1 MNAKDVI
8 SHIHADMDKKY
19 RLQDITECHAAILK
33 DWMRNDAFL
42 PDQDVDVLRLKY
54 DDAYMGDYEHGFHDL
69 CFRQDMFIRYIEQA
83 ANGEED
89 VYFSINSFWN
99 TKRTEAN
106 IRHLNAFVID
116 YDYYKIA
123 EYADL
128 SAAEMYQQHI
138 RPSLVIDPTFVIDS
152 GRGLYC
158 IFCIDHAP
166 YACTGLY
173 KAIYSKLVESQER
186 FGADPKAMLTT
197 QVIRVPG
204 SINSRS
210 GRTVAVLEAKDQRYT
225 LSELAH
231 QFLPYTRQQVRDY
244 KREKAKAAFGQAKK
258 AAAGK
263 RKANR
268 YQSELAE
275 LESDLI
281 ALISMRNDVGIT
293 VGYREV
299 LLYLYW
305 ERTAKTKMEEE
316 SITKKILWLNSLFTM
331 PLTEKEALSRC
342 RPAQNYRFVTGR
354 EKMVRKLGVSEE
366 EQRRL
371 KYLVTRKRR
380 NSLRQAK
387 SRKKACVQRR
397 GRTSAQ
403 EVRYK
408 RRCALLKGLSQGL
421 NLQDLAESL
430 GVTKKTLRN
439 DCKYIHDHH
448 AEFAAVIRSVNKSL
462 THAMNML
469 GIVETHSDSIENEH
483 LRCQQYEYF
492 IRR

>member
-8 SHIHADMDKKY
+8 SYIHADMDKKY

-305 ERTAKTKMEEE
+305 ERAAKTKMEEE

-397 GRTSAQ
+397 GRTIAQ

>member
-8 SHIHADMDKKY
+8 SYIHADMDKKY
-19 RLQDITECHAAILK
+19 RLQDTTECHAAILK

-138 RPSLVIDPTFVIDS
+138 RPSLVTDPTFVIDS

-305 ERTAKTKMEEE
+305 ERAAKTKMEEE

>member
-8 SHIHADMDKKY
+8 SYIHADMDKKY
-19 RLQDITECHAAILK
+19 RLQDTTECHAAILK

-186 FGADPKAMLTT
+186 FGADPKVMLTT

-305 ERTAKTKMEEE
+305 ERAAKTKMEEE

>member
-305 ERTAKTKMEEE
+305 ERAAKTKMEEE

-387 SRKKACVQRR
+387 SRKIACVQRR

>member
-8 SHIHADMDKKY
+8 SYIHADMDKKY
-19 RLQDITECHAAILK
+19 RLQDTTECHAAILK

-305 ERTAKTKMEEE
+305 ERAAKTKMEEE

-342 RPAQNYRFVTGR
+342 RPAQNYRFLTAR
-354 EKMVRKLGVSEE
+354 EKMVRKLGVTDE
-366 EQRRL
+366 EQGKL
-371 KYLVTRKRR
+371 KFLVNRTLRD
-380 NSLRQAK
+380 SLRQAK
-387 SRKKACVQRR
+387 SRKKARIKHK
-397 GRTSAQ
+397 GRTAAQ
-403 EVRYK
+403 EARYN
-408 RRCALLKGLSQGL
+408 RRCALLKGLDQGL
-421 NLQDLAESL
+421 DLQALSQSL

-439 DCKYIHDHH
+439 DCKYILSHH
-448 AEFAAVIRSVNKSL
+448 AEFAAVIKAIKQTLRYTIKTL
-462 THAMNML
+462 RTE
-469 GIVETHSDSIENEH
+469 ETHSDYTDKEYPK
-483 LRCQQYEYF
+483 CQQFDYF

>member
-1 MNAKDVI
+1 MNAHDVI
-8 SHIHADMDKKY
+8 SYIHTDMKRTY
-19 RLQDITECHAAILK
+19 RAQDTDECHGAILK

-54 DDAYMGDYEHGFHDL
+54 DDAYMGDYENGFHDL
-69 CFRQDMFIRYIEQA
+69 CFKQDLFFRYIEQA
-83 ANGEED
+83 GQGEED

-116 YDYYKIA
+116 YDYYKIS

-128 SAAEMYQQHI
+128 APAEMYQQHI
-138 RPSLVIDPTFVIDS
+138 KPSLVIDPTFVIDS

-166 YACTGLY
+166 YTCSGLY

-210 GRTVAVLEAKDQRYT
+210 GRTVAVLEAKDQRYQ
-225 LSELAH
+225 LSELADK
-231 QFLPYTRQQVRDY
+231 FLPYTRQQVREY
-244 KREKAKAAFGQAKK
+244 KQKKAKAVFGLTKK

-268 YQSELAE
+268 YQSDLAE
-275 LESDLI
+275 LEADLI
-281 ALISMRNDVGIT
+281 ALISMRNDAGIT
-293 VGYREV
+293 DGYREV

-305 ERTAKTKMEEE
+305 ERAAKTKMDDET
-316 SITKKILWLNSLFTM
+316 IGKKILWLNSLFTI
-331 PLTEKEALSRC
+331 PLPEKEALSRC
-342 RPAQNYRFVTGR
+342 RPAQNYRCVTAR
-354 EKMVRKLGVSEE
+354 EKMIRKLGITAE
-366 EQRRL
+366 EQCNL
-371 KYLVTRKRR
+371 KFLVNWKRR

-387 SRKKACVQRR
+387 SRKKACVQHR
-397 GRTSAQ
+397 GRTNAQ
-403 EVRYK
+403 EARYS
-408 RRCALLKGLSQGL
+408 RRCALIKGLGQGL
-421 NLQDLAESL
+421 NLQALAESL

-439 DCKYIHDHH
+439 DCKYILSHH
-448 AEFAAVIRSVNKSL
+448 AEFAAVIRSIKKSL
-462 THAMNML
+462 RHAMNML
-469 GIVETHSDSIENEH
+469 GIAETHSDSAEK
-483 LRCQQYEYF
+483 CYSVSQQLDYF

>member
-8 SHIHADMDKKY
+8 SYIHADMDKKY
-19 RLQDITECHAAILK
+19 RLQDTTECHAAILK

-138 RPSLVIDPTFVIDS
+138 RPSLVTDPTFVIDS

-305 ERTAKTKMEEE
+305 ERAAKTKMEEE

-483 LRCQQYEYF
+483 LRCQQYKYF

>member
-1 MNAKDVI
+1 M
-8 SHIHADMDKKY
+8 
-19 RLQDITECHAAILK
+19 
-33 DWMRNDAFL
+33 
-42 PDQDVDVLRLKY
+42 
-54 DDAYMGDYEHGFHDL
+54 
-69 CFRQDMFIRYIEQA
+69 
-83 ANGEED
+83 
-89 VYFSINSFWN
+89 
-99 TKRTEAN
+99 
-106 IRHLNAFVID
+106 
-116 YDYYKIA
+116 
-123 EYADL
+123 
-128 SAAEMYQQHI
+128 
-138 RPSLVIDPTFVIDS
+138 
-152 GRGLYC
+152 
-158 IFCIDHAP
+158 
-166 YACTGLY
+166 
-173 KAIYSKLVESQER
+173 
-186 FGADPKAMLTT
+186 
-197 QVIRVPG
+197 
-204 SINSRS
+204 
-210 GRTVAVLEAKDQRYT
+210 
-225 LSELAH
+225 
-231 QFLPYTRQQVRDY
+231 
-244 KREKAKAAFGQAKK
+244 
-258 AAAGK
+258 
-263 RKANR
+263 
-268 YQSELAE
+268 
-275 LESDLI
+275 
-281 ALISMRNDVGIT
+281 
-293 VGYREV
+293 

-305 ERTAKTKMEEE
+305 ERAAKTKMEEE